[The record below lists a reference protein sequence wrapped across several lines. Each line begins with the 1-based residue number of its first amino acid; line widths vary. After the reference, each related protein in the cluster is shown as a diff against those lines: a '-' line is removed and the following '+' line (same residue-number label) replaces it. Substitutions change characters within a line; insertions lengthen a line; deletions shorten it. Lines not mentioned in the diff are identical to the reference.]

1 MVHTMVCRSFAA
13 AGLVAL
19 AGCAQDSSGAHPAFI
34 GLSDLA
40 ASSASANP
48 QPADSGD
55 SSDVLRH
62 IQSNKVLGAMAFQKV
77 TGQTVDPD
85 SLIGHDNE

>member
-1 MVHTMVCRSFAA
+1 MVHAMVGRSLAA
-13 AGLVAL
+13 AGMLAI
-19 AGCAQDSSGAHPAFI
+19 AGCAQDNGPHPAYL

-40 ASSASANP
+40 GGTAAVASQADAAASEP
-48 QPADSGD
+48 DE
-55 SSDVLRH
+55 LRH

-85 SLIGHDNE
+85 SLLGHDDQ

>member
-1 MVHTMVCRSFAA
+1 MVHAMVGRFLAA
-13 AGLVAL
+13 AGMLL
-19 AGCAQDSSGAHPAFI
+19 IAGCAQDGPRPAYL

-40 ASSASANP
+40 AGSAAASTDA
-48 QPADSGD
+48 ST
-55 SSDVLRH
+55 SDEESEVLRH

-85 SLIGHDNE
+85 SLLGHGPE